1 MLPYYKKMQNETYC
15 NNCGKNGH
23 LYHQCKLPIT
33 SIGIVAFRVYNNKPE
48 FLMIRRKDTLGYVDF
63 MRGKYSINNKEY
75 ILNMLNQ
82 MTIQEKENIKT
93 QDFDTLWKNIWGN
106 NNSLSSQYKNEE
118 SISREKY
125 NHLKRGVNYKNKL
138 YTLFDLM
145 DESNTLSQWE
155 ESEWGFPKGRRNH
168 KETDYDCAIREFSEE
183 TGYSPKLLENIQ
195 NIIPYEEIFT
205 GSNYKSYKHKYFVMY
220 MTPKNS
226 LCENNYEKAEVS
238 KMEWKSYEDCISSIR
253 YYNVEK
259 KRVLSKIY
267 DCLSQNII
275 I

>member
-1 MLPYYKKMQNETYC
+1 MQNEIYC

-33 SIGIVAFRVYNNKPE
+33 SIGIVSFRIYNNKPE
-48 FLMIRRKDTLGYVDF
+48 FLMIRRKDTLGHVDF

-93 QDFDTLWKNIWGN
+93 CDFETLWKNIWGDN
-106 NNSLSSQYKNEE
+106 KSLSIQYKNEE
-118 SISREKY
+118 TISREKY
-125 NHLKRGVNYKNKL
+125 NHLKGGVQFNDKI
-138 YTLFDLM
+138 YTLTDLIE
-145 DESNTLSQWE
+145 ESNASSQWL

-183 TGYSPKLLENIQ
+183 TGYNPKLLENIQ

-205 GSNYKSYKHKYFVMY
+205 GSNYKSYKHKYFVMF
-220 MTPKNS
+220 MSHVNS
-226 LCENNYEKAEVS
+226 MCENKFERTEVS
-238 KMEWKSYEDCISSIR
+238 KMEWKSYEECISSIR
-253 YYNVEK
+253 PYNVEK
-259 KRVLSKIY
+259 KRTLTKIY
-267 DCLSQNII
+267 DCVTQHII

>member
-1 MLPYYKKMQNETYC
+1 VLPYYKKMQNETYC

-48 FLMIRRKDTLGYVDF
+48 FLMIRRKDTLGHVDF

-106 NNSLSSQYKNEE
+106 NSSLSSQYKNEE

-125 NHLKRGVNYKNKL
+125 NHFKTWCKL
-138 YTLFDLM
+138 
-145 DESNTLSQWE
+145 Q
-155 ESEWGFPKGRRNH
+155 
-168 KETDYDCAIREFSEE
+168 
-183 TGYSPKLLENIQ
+183 
-195 NIIPYEEIFT
+195 
-205 GSNYKSYKHKYFVMY
+205 
-220 MTPKNS
+220 
-226 LCENNYEKAEVS
+226 
-238 KMEWKSYEDCISSIR
+238 
-253 YYNVEK
+253 
-259 KRVLSKIY
+259 
-267 DCLSQNII
+267 
-275 I
+275 